1 MKNTNLT
8 KILRNMIPPHV
19 KGNVNKKKKV
29 CAGKNVCQPIDSCH

>member
-19 KGNVNKKKKV
+19 KGNVNKKKKYV
-29 CAGKNVCQPIDSCH
+29 QVRMFVSL